1 MKSLSSLMAM
11 GAFIAS
17 LSATVAAAPPAKPGG
32 SGQLTLGGVAPVC
45 FKSVSKQV
53 PIVCGTITV
62 HYKLDTLMGDP
73 LGHYGLVWKLSS
85 FHIANADG
93 KGSQNYLGGS
103 VPNVLWDA
111 AQTTELSIYAAA
123 LVRGSTPPAALQF
136 NTGVA
141 VRPGGQVSFN
151 VPDGYNWDQFLI
163 RAKPGSG
170 PDWICS
176 ENSVNWVQP
185 DDAKNL
191 MRGSIDLYN
200 LKVCPRSSVSVER
213 LESAIAAYCEAHP
226 KSGARYCPKEDQSPA
241 HDDKNQPPADP
252 FASLGG
258 STPSKAGA
266 NKPAGNDPFA
276 SLESEK
282 RFGGPPPSQ
291 DMAGAFEKAE
301 AAAERKRR
309 YDAAYAS
316 CELDL
321 TAQQSCAKDSCGREP
336 VKEACIRTEWY
347 DACAGRKGLCLGQ
360 MQQCVE
366 HGPNPKYAQWQN
378 CQRDAEAQCAN
389 VSKKITSV
397 SACAAERVKP

>member
-1 MKSLSSLMAM
+1 MAM

-53 PIVCGTITV
+53 PIVCGAITV

-151 VPDGYNWDQFLI
+151 VPDGYNWDQFLVK
-163 RAKPGSG
+163 AKSDAG

-176 ENSVNWVQP
+176 EKNVNWVSP
-185 DDAKNL
+185 SDAKNL
-191 MRGSIDLYN
+191 VRGGIELYN
-200 LKVCPRSSVSVER
+200 LKVCPRSSVSVDR
-213 LESAIAAYCEAHP
+213 LENAIATYCEAHP
-226 KSGARYCPKEDQSPA
+226 KSGARYCPKEEVQSGKEKA
-241 HDDKNQPPADP
+241 PADP
-252 FASLGG
+252 FASLDSGI
-258 STPSKAGA
+258 KARAGA
-266 NKPAGNDPFA
+266 RKTDGSDPFA
-276 SLESEK
+276 SLESDK
-282 RFGGPPPSQ
+282 QFDGPPPSQ
-291 DMAGAFEKAE
+291 DMASAFAKAE

-309 YDAAYAS
+309 YDAAYAA
-316 CELDL
+316 CERDL
-321 TAQQSCAKDSCGREP
+321 AAQQNCAKDSCGKEP
-336 VKEACIRTEWY
+336 AKDACIRTELY
-347 DACAGRKGLCLGQ
+347 DGCAGLKANSLCFKYHE
-360 MQQCVE
+360 CVE
-366 HGPNPKYAQWQN
+366 NGPNPKYAQWQS
-378 CQRDAEAQCAN
+378 CQRDAAAQCAN
-389 VSKKITSV
+389 AGKTITSV